1 MVHQPEKRSDSES
14 RAVRRHEEKSSSGA
28 RSVALGV
35 LTILAALSIFLLW
48 TTRNT
53 MTHLPFLNPT
63 TITKGSRNA
72 PPLVDQTPW
81 LTAQALAPLAVTAE
95 EGRYARTAERL
106 ADHSVDLA
114 FSFALRKADMD
125 QRQLSGPSLALAQKV
140 QQIQQMVA
148 QDQAH
153 VDALSHPGTVQA
165 GHTAEKLPGN
175 LDIWKAQLSLDTD
188 ILHDT
193 ETALAHV
200 SGDPR
205 AEIERQLKA
214 REASLADYDK
224 QAQKPFDP
232 AMISVQRHHTLA
244 SRVDAW
250 LAQSSRRKAIRQAR
264 IRATQDA
271 AALTAQQQQL
281 QTLLQQA
288 GAAQA
293 GAAQSGAAQAGGQD
307 ALSSLQK
314 QAAYRELLAIV
325 NDRIQTE
332 NRLAQTYRQW
342 GNQVELQH
350 GILLHL
356 IAQSA
361 LWLSLILISM
371 LIADTLVRQWTSRS
385 SMDQR
390 RLHTL
395 RAIADVTIQLVGVV
409 LILLVVFGVPDHLT
423 TIIGLATAGITVAF
437 QDFLLAFVG
446 WFVLIGKGGI
456 RIGDLVQINGAL
468 GEVIEIRLFR
478 TTLLEMGDSPDNAH
492 PTGRRVT
499 MLNSFPITGQYYCF
513 STEEQ
518 WMWDDLTINLPRSES
533 TLATAERIQ
542 QVVRE
547 ATEADARLA
556 EKEWHKT
563 LGPLAQEHAS
573 ADTELNLRPTDGGSV
588 SVHIRFV
595 TRAVSRL
602 ETRNRLFQK
611 ILEAMGAGSG
621 QGA

>member
-1 MVHQPEKRSDSES
+1 MGNQPGKRSNSES
-14 RAVRRHEEKSSSGA
+14 RPVRSHAEKSSAGA
-28 RSVALGV
+28 RSVALGI

-63 TITKGSRNA
+63 TIGSTGKNT

-125 QRQLSGPSLALAQKV
+125 QRQLSGPALALAQKV

-153 VDALSHPGTVQA
+153 VDALSHPGTTQA
-165 GHTAEKLPGN
+165 GHATEKLPGN

-193 ETALAHV
+193 EAALAHV

-250 LAQSSRRKAIRQAR
+250 LQQSSRRKAIRQAR

-271 AALTAQQQQL
+271 AALTTQQQQL
-281 QTLLQQA
+281 QMLLRQVGTTQA
-288 GAAQA
+288 GA
-293 GAAQSGAAQAGGQD
+293 GQD
-307 ALSSLQK
+307 ALSTLQK
-314 QAAYRELLAIV
+314 QAAYRELLAIL

-356 IAQSA
+356 VAQSI
-361 LWLSLILISM
+361 LWLSLILIGM

-395 RAIADVTIQLVGVV
+395 RAIAEVAIQLVGIV

-468 GEVIEIRLFR
+468 GEVVEIRLFR

-518 WMWDDLTINLPRSES
+518 WMWDDLTINLPRSEN
-533 TLATAERIQ
+533 TLALAERIQ

-547 ATEADARLA
+547 ATETDATLA

-563 LGPLAQEHAS
+563 LGPLAHEHAR
-573 ADTELNLRPTDGGSV
+573 ADAELNLRPTDSGSV

-611 ILEAMGAGSG
+611 ILEAMSAGSG

>member
-1 MVHQPEKRSDSES
+1 MVHQPEKRSNSES
-14 RAVRRHEEKSSSGA
+14 RPVRRHKEKSSAGA
-28 RSVALGV
+28 RSVALGI

-63 TITKGSRNA
+63 TIGSTGKNT

-125 QRQLSGPSLALAQKV
+125 QRQLSGPALALAQKV

-153 VDALSHPGTVQA
+153 VDALSHPGTMQA
-165 GHTAEKLPGN
+165 GHATEKLPGN

-193 ETALAHV
+193 EAALAHV

-250 LAQSSRRKAIRQAR
+250 LQQSSRRKAIRQAR

-271 AALTAQQQQL
+271 AALTTQQQQL
-281 QTLLQQA
+281 QMLLRQVGTTQA
-288 GAAQA
+288 GA
-293 GAAQSGAAQAGGQD
+293 GQD
-307 ALSSLQK
+307 ALSTLQK
-314 QAAYRELLAIV
+314 QAAYRELLAIL

-356 IAQSA
+356 VAQSI
-361 LWLSLILISM
+361 LWLSLILIGM

-395 RAIADVTIQLVGVV
+395 RAIAEVAIQLVGIV

-468 GEVIEIRLFR
+468 GEVVEIRLFR

-518 WMWDDLTINLPRSES
+518 WMWDDLTINLPRSEN
-533 TLATAERIQ
+533 TLALAERIQ

-547 ATEADARLA
+547 ATETDATLA

-563 LGPLAQEHAS
+563 LGPLAHEHAK
-573 ADTELNLRPTDGGSV
+573 ADAELNLRPTDSGSV

-611 ILEAMGAGSG
+611 ILEAMSAGSG

>member
-1 MVHQPEKRSDSES
+1 MVHPPEERSGS
-14 RAVRRHEEKSSSGA
+14 RVVRRHEEKSSAGA
-28 RSVALGV
+28 RNVALGV

-53 MTHLPFLNPT
+53 MTHLPFLNQT
-63 TITKGSRNA
+63 TATGGRQSA
-72 PPLVDQTPW
+72 PLVDQTPW

-95 EGRYARTAERL
+95 ESRYARTGERL

-125 QRQLSGPSLALAQKV
+125 QRQLSGPALALAQKV

-153 VDALSHPGTVQA
+153 VDALSHPETA
-165 GHTAEKLPGN
+165 GRAAAKLPGN

-193 ETALAHV
+193 EAALAHV

-214 REASLADYDK
+214 REASLTDYDK

-232 AMISVQRHHTLA
+232 AMVSVQRHHTLA
-244 SRVDAW
+244 SRIDAW

-271 AALTAQQQQL
+271 ATLTAQQQQL

-288 GAAQA
+288 G
-293 GAAQSGAAQAGGQD
+293 GTQAGGQD

-314 QAAYRELLAIV
+314 QAAYRELLAIL

-342 GNQVELQH
+342 CNQVELQH

-395 RAIADVTIQLVGVV
+395 RAIAEVGIQLVGVV

-468 GEVIEIRLFR
+468 GEVVEIRLFR

-499 MLNSFPITGQYYCF
+499 MLNSFPITGSYYCF

-518 WMWDDLTINLPRSES
+518 WMWDDLTIQLPRSES

-573 ADTELNLRPTDGGSV
+573 ADAELNLRPTDGGAV
-588 SVHIRFV
+588 SVHLRFV
-595 TRAVSRL
+595 TRAVNRL
-602 ETRNRLFQK
+602 ESRNRLFQK
-611 ILEAMGAGSG
+611 ILEAMGGSG
-621 QGA
+621 VQKA